1 MNNIEHIT
9 ERSYGLRYI
18 VKKLFLVCLGLVITL
33 FFIQTAKLATVG
45 RMGAEIS
52 QLETTGESMKL
63 ENEILRSKI
72 SELRSSEKVKSSLEK
87 VEGLN
92 IVEVSIIPSINPGG
106 KTDVIASK

>member
-1 MNNIEHIT
+1 MNNFEHNT

-18 VKKLFLVCLGLVITL
+18 VKKLFLVCLGLIITL

-52 QLETTGESMKL
+52 QLETTGEEMKL

-72 SELRSSEKVKSSLEK
+72 SELRSSEKVKASLEN

-92 IVEVSIIPSINPGG
+92 IVEVSIIPSIKTGG